1 MKCIIIKLKSWK
13 RVIPQVL
20 MKNQN
25 NKVKT
30 SILIIMTPKII
41 YSLIYSKVVINN
53 KVILFEK
60 NRNNWILKKTLNN
73 YSFLINLKK
82 RRLLNQ
88 KKNQHKDHNF
98 KKTLWTQLLMRIMMM
113 NKWIKNAILK
123 IWVQT
128 TKKRNDN

>member
-25 NKVKT
+25 NKVKIR
-30 SILIIMTPKII
+30 ILIIMTHKVI

-53 KVILFEK
+53 RVRLFEK
-60 NRNNWILKKTLNN
+60 NRSNWILKKTLNN

-82 RRLLNQ
+82 LRLLNQ
-88 KKNQHKDHNF
+88 KKNQRKDHNF